1 VSIDLNLR
9 GDHDLSTIA
18 CNMDVPE
25 DIQKVRRDLELAKAT
40 VVYLTARERHLNNL
54 NELGE
59 GPICYIDE
67 DGIRFHGTSLYGHRR
82 TDKGSGMFFYEYPR
96 DRKLPHRAND
106 THDAPSFCTNCKCT
120 QGRRGNVTTQYECM
134 GH

>member
-1 VSIDLNLR
+1 
-9 GDHDLSTIA
+9 
-18 CNMDVPE
+18 MDVPE

-40 VVYLTARERHLNNL
+40 VLSLTAQETYLNVL
-54 NELGE
+54 GVLGE

-67 DGIRFHGTSLYGHRR
+67 DGILFHGTSLYGPRR